1 MMYMKTSL
9 NLSLIE
15 KNKPPKWWKNHRVWF
30 KVKFSLLFFQCKK
43 IVYIKL
49 SCGHTREFAA
59 LSENLIHQT
68 TAKNLWFGCGFSFL
82 KKNFYNQ
89 KPNVF
94 WWLNQPI
101 WKTCASQI
109 GSFSLVGFR
118 NKKCFKPPPGKLN
131 DLHIT
136 NARFPAIR
144 FTVAED
150 KTNPS
155 RWSTTCRLL
164 KRSSRLMGLVT

>member
-1 MMYMKTSL
+1 MVTL
-9 NLSLIE
+9 VNLL
-15 KNKPPKWWKNHRVWF
+15 
-30 KVKFSLLFFQCKK
+30 Q
-43 IVYIKL
+43 
-49 SCGHTREFAA
+49 

-101 WKTCASQI
+101 WKICASQI
-109 GSFSLVGFR
+109 GSSSLVGFR
-118 NKKCFKPPPGKLN
+118 NKNCFKPPPGKLN

-164 KRSSRLMGLVT
+164 RRPFAIHGISNIKLSKYIKEMNRKMTTSQHTTNGNINKSYYFPLYFLRDAEGN